1 MRARRIELAVT
12 CALLLLAVT
21 SGFGQSPP
29 PASSVPRTQHSPLAA
44 AQAQGH
50 APEPPDSWYDFLL
63 KQFNPNNLDY
73 GRWTDQ
79 RRRAFLEATARNPDF
94 MYSFWLT
101 LWSLLVMSAYAKL
114 WIDRRRERFVTTE
127 MMTDLYNHDQYS
139 RQTAKEA
146 IEKYNVHIEHCN
158 RVVERVASGMAPS
171 ANGSDAGRDHAEAQ
185 QMATELKL
193 TRDDRD
199 RLQRELEAKTQVIA
213 EMSLRMDALAD
224 TIKANGRSSHAP
236 REASSPAGPNSD
248 YVKVINSLQEQ
259 LHAERERNKRV
270 KGA

>member
-29 PASSVPRTQHSPLAA
+29 SGSYVPRTQYSPLAA
-44 AQAQGH
+44 VQAQGH
-50 APEPPDSWYDFLL
+50 ALAPPDSWYDFLL

-73 GRWTDQ
+73 GRWIQQ
-79 RRRAFLEATARNPDF
+79 RRRAFLEATAGNPYF
-94 MYSFWLT
+94 IYSFWLT
-101 LWSLLVMSAYAKL
+101 LWSLSVMSAYAKL
-114 WIDRRRERFVTTE
+114 WIDRRRERLVTAE
-127 MMTDLYNHDQYS
+127 MMTDLYNHDLHS
-139 RQTAKEA
+139 REAAKAA
-146 IEKYNVHIEHCN
+146 IEKHNSHIERCN
-158 RVVERVASGMAPS
+158 RVIERTESGQTLS
-171 ANGSDAGRDHAEAQ
+171 VNGFDAGRDHADVQ

-193 TRDDRD
+193 MRDDRD
-199 RLQRELEAKTQVIA
+199 RLQRELEAKTQVIG

-224 TIKANGRSSHAP
+224 AITANGRSSQAP
-236 REASSPAGPNSD
+236 REASPSPGSNSD

-270 KGA
+270 KGP